1 MHGTL
6 QPPEWSGTV
15 QSENQIGVGG
25 SSSSDEPG
33 VNFRLDTQ
41 MKGTRK
47 RKSPWGDLILRQTAN
62 EEASL
67 MQRKCGAQ
75 AAAAECRSRTSPPIP
90 DT

>member
-25 SSSSDEPG
+25 SSSSAEPG

-41 MKGTRK
+41 MKGTWK
-47 RKSPWGDLILRQTAN
+47 RTSPWGDFDR
-62 EEASL
+62 
-67 MQRKCGAQ
+67 
-75 AAAAECRSRTSPPIP
+75 
-90 DT
+90 